1 MSNVSP
7 PPSSL
12 RQRGTTDTRD
22 TPPPPSFAQVTTVM
36 TAINFITLMKRFH
49 TASAFSDWDVDMLL
63 RQIYGQV
70 GVSCR
75 VRGGLELMLVLLC

>member
-1 MSNVSP
+1 
-7 PPSSL
+7 
-12 RQRGTTDTRD
+12 
-22 TPPPPSFAQVTTVM
+22 M